1 MHRKKTREDLL
12 NPKEK
17 SIMAEWYRMRS
28 QTKAMAFIQKTI
40 FSFEYASV
48 AISALFYYQKT
59 IQPKD
64 PVLFYSITMG
74 VIYLTA
80 SCSAVYGGRFVDRT
94 GRLRVFSIFVSIFSI
109 VGNIIYSVPYSKWF
123 PILGRSLSGI
133 SDGVQPGIAGKS
145 ICAQKFLYIR
155 LDSSNMLKLHDTDD
169 LNIEKLIDK
178 KTLLDFLSN
187 FV

>member
-1 MHRKKTREDLL
+1 MLPDNEVSLNTIQFLIIAKMNQADEHKKTREDLL
-12 NPKEK
+12 NPKER

-28 QTKAMAFIQKTI
+28 QTKAMAYIQKTT

-64 PVLFYSITMG
+64 PVFFYSITMG

-94 GRLRVFSIFVSIFSI
+94 GRLRAFSIFVSIFSI

-123 PILGRSLSGI
+123 PILGRSLCGI
-133 SDGVQPGIAGKS
+133 SDGVQPGIAGK
-145 ICAQKFLYIR
+145 
-155 LDSSNMLKLHDTDD
+155 LKSFFTYD
-169 LNIEKLIDK
+169 
-178 KTLLDFLSN
+178 
-187 FV
+187 